1 MDGNATDGSF
11 NPQCMNSSLSHQE
24 GGGDSSDQ
32 QISSENMVGV
42 AIAVIA
48 NSIIPI
54 SLNLQ
59 KYAHTRNTGADGNP
73 IRPLTRIPLW
83 WVGIW
88 LMGGARRGSNA
99 WTCAHPVHAPTPC
112 MRVLTTHM
120 HAHGRARP
128 ATGGEAFNLLAYG
141 YSPTSLVAPVG
152 AIGKFVSKYVR
163 TYVRTYVS
171 TQVSQ

>member
-1 MDGNATDGSF
+1 MDGNATAGSF

-24 GGGDSSDQ
+24 GGGDPSDQ
-32 QISSENMVGV
+32 KITSENMVGV

-88 LMGGARRGSNA
+88 LMGG
-99 WTCAHPVHAPTPC
+99 
-112 MRVLTTHM
+112 
-120 HAHGRARP
+120 
-128 ATGGEAFNLLAYG
+128 GEAFNLLAYG

-152 AIGKFVSKYVR
+152 ASGVLVNGLIAPR
-163 TYVRTYVS
+163 CM
-171 TQVSQ
+171 